1 MPDENELNNAEH
13 FLPVSKV
20 DFEMRQSFSSLIK
33 IDFGA
38 LSDVGKVRKNN
49 EDAFLIFR
57 TGRYW
62 QKLLTNLSEDVL
74 PDRNEENAYA
84 MAVADGMGGRAAGEV
99 ASSMALVTVV
109 NLMFSSVKW
118 ALKLDHPE
126 LRDQEIQEGI
136 ERAVEYLSKA
146 DFAISK
152 RAEADP
158 SLTGMGSTLTACY
171 SFGDD
176 LFVFHIGDSRAYLF
190 RDGKLTQL
198 TRDHTLAQGLAD
210 AGAIPQ
216 EKVQGHHFKHM
227 LTRAIGRH
235 GGNVEVEIHRL
246 TLADN
251 DQVLLCS
258 DGLTDLVSSDEI
270 AATLRTAT
278 SSQKKCNA
286 LINLALE
293 NGGHDNVTALLAYYR
308 IPQENE

>member
-1 MPDENELNNAEH
+1 MLNQDERKTAEY
-13 FLPVSKV
+13 FLPVSNV
-20 DFEMRQSFSSLIK
+20 EFETPQPFSSLIK

-38 LSDVGKVRKNN
+38 LSDVGKTRQNN

-57 TGRYW
+57 TGRYC
-62 QKLLTNLSEDVL
+62 QRLHTNLSEDVL
-74 PDRNEENAYA
+74 PERSEENGYA

-136 ERAVEYLSKA
+136 ERAVQYLSKA
-146 DFAISK
+146 DSAISK

-158 SLTGMGSTLTACY
+158 SLSGMGSTLTACY

-190 RDGKLTQL
+190 RGGQLMQL
-198 TRDHTLAQGLAD
+198 TRDHTIAQGLAD

-216 EKVQGHHFKHM
+216 EKVQEHHLKHM
-227 LTRAIGRH
+227 LTRAMGRH
-235 GGNVEVEIHRL
+235 DGNVEVEIHRL
-246 TLADN
+246 TLADG
-251 DQVLLCS
+251 DQVLLCT
-258 DGLTDLVSSDEI
+258 DGLTDMVSLDEI
-270 AATLRTAT
+270 AATLQSPTD
-278 SSQKKCNA
+278 SQTKCER
-286 LINLALE
+286 LIRLALE
-293 NGGHDNVTALLAYYR
+293 NGGKDNVTALLASYR
-308 IPQENE
+308 IPARP